1 MSRRAMTVVVGA
13 VAVAALLVGVRM
25 AVNENGAGE
34 GAAAGS
40 FAARTAWGEPNLTGV
55 WKGDPLAP
63 APDVTRSI

>member
-25 AVNENGAGE
+25 AVNEDGAGE

-40 FAARTAWGEPNLTGV
+40 FAARAAWGEPNLTGV
-55 WKGDPLAP
+55 WKGDPLGRRLR
-63 APDVTRSI
+63 T